1 MNRKNLLIIA
11 TIVTLAAA
19 FGVSTG
25 IAGEISHRSDLTPS
39 VHCSGEFDRN
49 LDYSN
54 PDYDHN

>member
-1 MNRKNLLIIA
+1 MNKKNLLIFA

-19 FGVSTG
+19 FVSTG
-25 IAGEISHRSDLTPS
+25 IAGEIGERSDLTPS